1 MDAQVLAAKSLF
13 DAFLITASRDP
24 HTIAWIAA
32 NPNETR
38 PAWTWSDLRE
48 SVFRAASYLA
58 DRGVKKGDRI
68 ANLGRNCAQWAIL
81 DLACSAIGAIHAPID
96 TRYPVE
102 WIERCL
108 RDLQPALVFADRSTN
123 VADAIHMASI
133 GESSRRHARSTI
145 ETSAGSN
152 DFDDPAA
159 ILFTSGTTNHPRG
172 VVLSHRNL
180 LSNAIAKLE
189 AMPQSSSDLRL
200 NLLPFSHSYAR
211 TCELTAWVLS
221 GGTMACA
228 HGIDAAIQ
236 YAPRLR
242 PQLIN
247 AVPLFYERIACS
259 VLGLHSQGKKM
270 GRLPSNAP
278 IASSDPSAFLG
289 GSIRRLA
296 CGGAPINEILR
307 NSFSDSGLPIFQGYG
322 LTEAAPV
329 VCSNR
334 ASITGEPILDGV
346 GPPVSGVR
354 VRVDADRRIMVA
366 GPGVM
371 LGYWRDPE
379 GTSARIRDGWLDTG
393 DLAAA
398 CCIES
403 CNSDVTDQSLQIEGR
418 SDDVQVLASGYKFS
432 PKPMELRLM
441 IEIESIEHCV
451 LLGTGRHHALLAVQ
465 RTPNYEHVDGAKI
478 LGRAKEVLWD
488 VADFARPMEI
498 WIEREV
504 WSVSNGC
511 LHWKGTLNRRK
522 IAERIA
528 AAGSS

>member
-1 MDAQVLAAKSLF
+1 MDSQVLAAKSLF
-13 DAFLITASRDP
+13 EAFLITASRDP

-96 TRYPVE
+96 TRYPAK

-108 RDLQPALVFADRSTN
+108 RDLEPPLVFADRSTN

-133 GESSRRHARSTI
+133 GKSSSRHARSTI
-145 ETSAGSN
+145 ETWAVAN

-180 LSNAIAKLE
+180 LSNAIAKLD
-189 AMPQSSSDLRL
+189 AMPQSPSDLRL

-211 TCELTAWVLS
+211 TCELTAWVIA

-228 HGIDAAIQ
+228 HGMDAAIQ
-236 YAPRLR
+236 QAPRLR

-247 AVPLFYERIACS
+247 AVPLFYEQIARRAMVS
-259 VLGLHSQGKKM
+259 RADGKTT
-270 GRLPSNAP
+270 PSSS
-278 IASSDPSAFLG
+278 IASTDLAVLLG

-296 CGGAPINEILR
+296 SGGAAIHEALR
-307 NSFSDSGLPIFQGYG
+307 SYFSDTGLPIFQGYG
-322 LTEAAPV
+322 LTEASPV

-334 ASITGEPILDGV
+334 ASITGERILDGV
-346 GPPVSGVR
+346 GPPVSGIR

-379 GTSARIRDGWLDTG
+379 GTSARVRDGWLDTG
-393 DLAAA
+393 DLIAA
-398 CCIES
+398 CCMES
-403 CNSDVTDQSLQIEGR
+403 LDNDVAIHSLQIEGR
-418 SDDVQVLASGYKFS
+418 FDDVQVLSNGYKFS
-432 PKPMELRLM
+432 PRPMEQRLM
-441 IEIESIEHCV
+441 MEIESIEHCV
-451 LLGTGRHHALLAVQ
+451 LLGTGRHHVLLVVQ
-465 RTPNYEHVDGAKI
+465 RRPNYEHVDGAN
-478 LGRAKEVLWD
+478 LLARAKEVLWD
-488 VADFARPMEI
+488 VADFARPAEI

-504 WSVSNGC
+504 WSVSNDC
-511 LHWKGTLNRRK
+511 LHWKGTPNRRK
-522 IAERIA
+522 IAERIQA
-528 AAGSS
+528 ARSS